1 MKNLAFQNLCRLKND
16 YTINSHYRTYT
27 FLFKGW
33 ENVLSEL
40 RSERLSYS
48 WRCGVPI
55 VMWCKTSRI
64 CSAELTG
71 HFLRQHHRVR
81 LLRDVF
87 LTFQAAV
94 VLENVVDGEW
104 HGWLMMTGDVIFWEI
119 KSVHIISFVLP
130 LYTDKPAI
138 RLVESENVIFGLAIL
153 SASVW
158 FQFVFIVIFVLGELT
173 FSRCNMRHTWLSLSG
188 WFSWNLVRCHFERKT
203 VFGRLI
209 VSIRSSFEKVV
220 CMTHDDTLWLWL
232 QCWTLSRQENCS
244 TFLIHKCE
252 SHNDLLFFFLGK
264 QDGASQLDQTS
275 IKKGYRHEL

>member
-104 HGWLMMTGDVIFWEI
+104 HDWLMMTGDVIFWEI

-130 LYTDKPAI
+130 LYIDKPAI
-138 RLVESENVIFGLAIL
+138 RVESENVIFGLAIL

-173 FSRCNMRHTWLSLSG
+173 FSRCNMRHSWLSLSG
-188 WFSWNLVRCHFERKT
+188 WFSLNLVRCHFERKT

-209 VSIRSSFEKVV
+209 VSIRSSFEKVDV
-220 CMTHDDTLWLWL
+220 YDAWRYAVTLITVLNIVPSGKL
-232 QCWTLSRQENCS
+232 LDV
-244 TFLIHKCE
+244 
-252 SHNDLLFFFLGK
+252 SHPQMRIPQRFAFFF
-264 QDGASQLDQTS
+264 SWQTRRRKS
-275 IKKGYRHEL
+275 TWSNFD